1 MCRDRGLNP
10 GLPAQKSD
18 TLPLNHQVTLCSK
31 PSALNCEL
39 SLSTKEAMRL
49 LYFLAAFVRTV
60 YLMLPTSNALIIPRV
75 SVLHVKIKHSLHLI
89 FLVTKFPFTTQ
100 THHNIVK
107 TPLLGVPSPSHG
119 LQESYD
125 SRPIPSLESYRG
137 TRQGDSIGLRVKE
150 PPRRLRGSNLVYN
163 ERAGF
168 ITSRNLRRMIRE
180 AVYTWRQGVL
190 SYDSVRRQQTSRNS
204 CVIVEE
210 SVTVDRR
217 PFAASE
223 LHELAKF

>member
-31 PSALNCEL
+31 
-39 SLSTKEAMRL
+39 
-49 LYFLAAFVRTV
+49 
-60 YLMLPTSNALIIPRV
+60 TSNALIIPRV

-89 FLVTKFPFTTQ
+89 FLVAKFPFTTQ

-168 ITSRNLRRMIRE
+168 LTSRNIRRMIRA
-180 AVYTWRQGVL
+180 AVYTWRQAYNLNKKKDAEIIYLL
-190 SYDSVRRQQTSRNS
+190 SHTAGYFKTNHTNPKTRFGGSV
-204 CVIVEE
+204 V
-210 SVTVDRR
+210 
-217 PFAASE
+217 
-223 LHELAKF
+223 